1 MVSRS
6 ERVKRG
12 AFFTGKNP
20 LQGPFNAW
28 LLQTGVRFILEPCA
42 GDGALRR
49 FVDQEVSGL
58 NWELYDIDPQ
68 SADIQFRDSLKDF
81 PKGFECCITNPPYL
95 SPRRARKLGI
105 SRCHGRDLWEI
116 FLDLAL
122 GHCRFVG
129 MVLPQRFI
137 KKAGRYRRLSHI
149 ILLPPDTCE
158 GTEQPVCL
166 ALFDDKPRDNVVV
179 WSDGVELGDWKTLRR
194 HHVMSEKIAPGIRVN
209 DINGQIGLH
218 ALDSRKGDLVRFV
231 KGEEIDPLRLK
242 RSSRHVT
249 RIFVEGLDAA
259 EVELVVNVCNEV
271 LCDIRHVT
279 SDFLLTPAHGTNRKG
294 SQRRRLTYRLALKII
309 SCALRRVQSRR
320 LLCESNITEH
330 VSPTPTES

>member
-28 LLQTGVRFILEPCA
+28 LLQTGVSSILEPCA

-58 NWELYDIDPQ
+58 SWTLYDIDPQ
-68 SADIQFRDSLKDF
+68 SADIHFRDSIKDF

-95 SPRRARKLGI
+95 SPRRARKIGM
-105 SRCHGRDLWEI
+105 SRCHGQDLWKI
-116 FLDLAL
+116 FLELAL
-122 GHCRFVG
+122 VHCRFVA
-129 MVLPQRFI
+129 MVLPQSFI
-137 KKAGRYRRLSHI
+137 KKAGHYRRLSHI
-149 ILLPPDTCE
+149 ILLPPGTCD

-166 ALFDDKPRDNVVV
+166 ALFDDIPRDNVVV
-179 WSDGVELGDWKTLRR
+179 WSEGVELGDWRTLRR
-194 HHVMSEKIAPGIRVN
+194 HQVMSEKIARGIRIN
-209 DINGQIGLH
+209 DVDGQIGLH
-218 ALDSRKGDLVRFV
+218 AMDSRTGDSLRFV

-259 EVELVVNVCNEV
+259 EVEMVVNACNE
-271 LCDIRHVT
+271 LLGDIRHTT
-279 SDFLLTPAHGTNRKG
+279 SDLLLTPAHGTSRNG
-294 SQRRRLTYRLALKII
+294 TQRRRLTYRLAVRII
-309 SCALRRVQSRR
+309 SCALRQVQSRR
-320 LLCESNITEH
+320 LLCESNITEN
-330 VSPTPTES
+330 VSPTPTVS